1 MDGPRIGPML
11 VEKFKE
17 AVKDILESS
26 GGESVWERKL

>member
-1 MDGPRIGPML
+1 MDEPRIGPML